1 MAVHF
6 LKSFFFF
13 FLVWFAVAAGA
24 DERADTERQLKQLR
38 AKVIKIQKQIS
49 AQQTEKNSVERAL
62 KKLDGRVAGLG
73 HKMAALNQDVKQY
86 NMELARLGGEKKRV
100 LAQLGASREALYEQI
115 RTAYRM
121 GQQPQ
126 LKMLLNQE
134 NPTFVSRMTVYFRY
148 VSQAQGRVIT
158 QAQTL
163 VDQLDS
169 VEHELSSAAAGL
181 KAAKVQ
187 LLAEQNELEQLR
199 EQREQ
204 VIETLARSIQQ
215 DQSAL
220 SRTQQDQRVLE
231 KLLSELSSVLE
242 DVPEL
247 SQESRPFKTLKGKLI
262 RPVKGRVS
270 VTFGSSKNRSGL
282 RWSGILIDTPAGT
295 SVRAV
300 SHGQVVFAEWLRG
313 YGYLIILDH
322 GQEYLSLYGYNQSL
336 EREVG
341 DWVLPGETI
350 ALTGSSG
357 GQKKTGLYFELRHKG
372 KPMSPIAWIT
382 KNKGSG

>member
-1 MAVHF
+1 M
-6 LKSFFFF
+6 
-13 FLVWFAVAAGA
+13 VWFAVAAGA
-24 DERADTERQLKQLR
+24 DERADAERQLEQLR
-38 AKVIKIQKQIS
+38 AKALKIQKQIS
-49 AQQTEKNSVERAL
+49 AQQTEKNEVERAL
-62 KKLDGRVAGLG
+62 KKLDEQVAGLG
-73 HKMAALNQDVKQY
+73 RKMAALNQDIKQY
-86 NMELARLGGEKKRV
+86 NTELGRLGGEKKRV
-100 LAQLGASREALYEQI
+100 MAQLEGSQEVLYEQI
-115 RTAYRM
+115 RMAYRM

-134 NPTFVSRMTVYFRY
+134 SPTLVSRMAVYFRY
-148 VSQAQGRVIT
+148 VSQAQSQVIT
-158 QAQTL
+158 QAQSL
-163 VDQLDS
+163 VDQLGS
-169 VEHELSSAAAGL
+169 VEHELSTAAEGL
-181 KAAKVQ
+181 KVAKVQ
-187 LLAEQNELEQLR
+187 LLAEQSELGQLR
-199 EQREQ
+199 QQREQ
-204 VIETLARSIQQ
+204 VIETLVQSIQQ

-220 SRTQQDQRVLE
+220 SRAQQDQRVLE

-270 VTFGSSKNRSGL
+270 VAFGSSKNRSGL
-282 RWSGILIDTPAGT
+282 RWNGILIDAPAGT
-295 SVRAV
+295 EVQAI

-372 KPMSPIAWIT
+372 KPMSPLAWIT

>member
-1 MAVHF
+1 M
-6 LKSFFFF
+6 
-13 FLVWFAVAAGA
+13 VWFAVAAGA
-24 DERADTERQLKQLR
+24 DERADAERQLEQLR
-38 AKVIKIQKQIS
+38 AKALKIQEQIS
-49 AQQTEKNSVERAL
+49 AQQTEKNEVERAL
-62 KKLDGRVAGLG
+62 KKLDEQVAGLG
-73 HKMAALNQDVKQY
+73 RKMAALNQDIKQY
-86 NMELARLGGEKKRV
+86 NTELGRLGGEKKRV
-100 LAQLGASREALYEQI
+100 MAQLEGSQEVLYEQI

-134 NPTFVSRMTVYFRY
+134 SPTLVSRMAVYFRY
-148 VSQAQGRVIT
+148 VSQAQSQVIT
-158 QAQTL
+158 QAQSL
-163 VDQLDS
+163 VDQLGS
-169 VEHELSSAAAGL
+169 VEHELSTAAEGL
-181 KAAKVQ
+181 KVAKVQ
-187 LLAEQNELEQLR
+187 LLAEQSELGQLR
-199 EQREQ
+199 QQREQ
-204 VIETLARSIQQ
+204 VIETLVQSIQQ

-220 SRTQQDQRVLE
+220 SRAQQDQRVLE

-270 VTFGSSKNRSGL
+270 VAFGSSKNRSGL
-282 RWSGILIDTPAGT
+282 RWNGILIDAPAGT
-295 SVRAV
+295 EVQAI

-372 KPMSPIAWIT
+372 KPMSPLAWIT

>member
-1 MAVHF
+1 MIEHF
-6 LKSFFFF
+6 LKTCLAFAM
-13 FLVWFAVAAGA
+13 VWFAVAAGA
-24 DERADTERQLKQLR
+24 DERADAERQLEQLR
-38 AKVIKIQKQIS
+38 AKALKIQKQIS
-49 AQQTEKNSVERAL
+49 AQQTEKNEVERAL
-62 KKLDGRVAGLG
+62 KKLDEQVAGLG
-73 HKMAALNQDVKQY
+73 RKMAALNQDIKQY
-86 NMELARLGGEKKRV
+86 NTELGRLGGEKKRV
-100 LAQLGASREALYEQI
+100 MAQLEGSQEVLYEQI

-134 NPTFVSRMTVYFRY
+134 SPTLVSRMAVYFRY
-148 VSQAQGRVIT
+148 VSQAQSQVIT
-158 QAQTL
+158 QAQSL
-163 VDQLDS
+163 VDQLGS
-169 VEHELSSAAAGL
+169 VEHELSTAAEGL
-181 KAAKVQ
+181 KVAKVQ
-187 LLAEQNELEQLR
+187 LLAEQSELGQLR
-199 EQREQ
+199 QQREQ
-204 VIETLARSIQQ
+204 VIETLVQSIQQ

-220 SRTQQDQRVLE
+220 SRAQQDQRVLE

-270 VTFGSSKNRSGL
+270 VAFGSSKNRSGL
-282 RWSGILIDTPAGT
+282 RWNGILIDAPAGT
-295 SVRAV
+295 EVQAI

-372 KPMSPIAWIT
+372 KPMSPLAWIT

>member
-1 MAVHF
+1 M
-6 LKSFFFF
+6 
-13 FLVWFAVAAGA
+13 VWFAVAAGA
-24 DERADTERQLKQLR
+24 DERADAERQLEQLR
-38 AKVIKIQKQIS
+38 AKALKIQKQIS
-49 AQQTEKNSVERAL
+49 AQQTEKNEVERAL
-62 KKLDGRVAGLG
+62 KKLDEQVAGLG
-73 HKMAALNQDVKQY
+73 RKMAALNQDIKQY
-86 NMELARLGGEKKRV
+86 NTELGRLGGEKKRV
-100 LAQLGASREALYEQI
+100 MAQLEGSQEVLYEQI

-134 NPTFVSRMTVYFRY
+134 SPTLVSRMAVYFRY
-148 VSQAQGRVIT
+148 VSQAQSQVIT
-158 QAQTL
+158 QAQSL
-163 VDQLDS
+163 VDQLGS
-169 VEHELSSAAAGL
+169 VEHELSTAAEGL
-181 KAAKVQ
+181 KVAKVQ
-187 LLAEQNELEQLR
+187 LLAEQSELGQLR
-199 EQREQ
+199 QQREQ
-204 VIETLARSIQQ
+204 VIETLVQSIQQ

-220 SRTQQDQRVLE
+220 SRAQQDQRVLE

-270 VTFGSSKNRSGL
+270 VAFGSSKNRSGL
-282 RWSGILIDTPAGT
+282 RWNGILIDAPAGT
-295 SVRAV
+295 EVQAI

-372 KPMSPIAWIT
+372 KPMSPLAWIT